1 MERVEQGWGLEL
13 LALVVHSRLGWV
25 PVPQMWAFVLHI
37 VVSAKLMPGPT
48 AVAQVVH
55 KKLWIQNKTSF
66 LHSLD
71 TFTPSFQMPPV

>member
-1 MERVEQGWGLEL
+1 MEQVEKGWGLER
-13 LALVVHSRLGWV
+13 LAPVVHSRLGWV
-25 PVPQMWAFVLHI
+25 LVPQMWAFVPHI

-55 KKLWIQNKTSF
+55 KKLWLQTKTSF

-71 TFTPSFQMPPV
+71 FGFDRQH